1 MRKLR
6 DDITLK
12 EAITW
17 TEGLKDCVGS
27 GGTLWALAQRLGTCR
42 ERNASKTPYPDSFY
56 ENPPPRTFGKFW
68 DDNKG
73 ASLDEPDWGYYMEMR
88 GSFFSDQNG
97 NLYEHFEPCMPPN
110 VDENGWPKAKD
121 FKR

>member
-56 ENPPPRTFGKFW
+56 EDPPQGSFGKFF
-68 DDNKG
+68 DTE
-73 ASLDEPDWGYYMEMR
+73 AYEEWGYLEEVVRDRDDCTPGCPYHER
-88 GSFFSDQNG
+88 GG
-97 NLYEHFEPCMPPN
+97 PWHAHFEPGFPAD
-110 VDENGWPKAKD
+110 VDENGWPK
-121 FKR
+121 

>member
-56 ENPPPRTFGKFW
+56 EDPIVGCFGRFSRILSNNRVWGFLLSYNPEGSWPYTMRNG
-68 DDNKG
+68 
-73 ASLDEPDWGYYMEMR
+73 SLWNCFKPGIPD
-88 GSFFSDQNG
+88 S
-97 NLYEHFEPCMPPN
+97 
-110 VDENGWPKAKD
+110 VDENGWPKEKA
-121 FKR
+121 